1 MSNRFPKS
9 PNPNPTSRILSAGV
23 GATAAAAYSLARGH
37 SVVSCLVIIT
47 TAVVCTL
54 VLDELGWV

>member
-1 MSNRFPKS
+1 MPNRS
-9 PNPNPTSRILSAGV
+9 PQSPRSNPTSRILSAGV

-37 SVVSCLVIIT
+37 SLVSCLTIVT
-47 TAVVCTL
+47 TAIICTL